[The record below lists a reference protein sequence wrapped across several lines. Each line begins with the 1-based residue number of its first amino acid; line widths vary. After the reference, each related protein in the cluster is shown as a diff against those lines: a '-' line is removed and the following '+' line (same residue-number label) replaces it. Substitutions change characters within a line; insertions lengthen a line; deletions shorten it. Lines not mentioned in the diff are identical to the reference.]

1 MNNSQ
6 NLISE
11 LELEE
16 EDMLLQFMLSDKPFV
31 EHLLLIIKNLSMKN
45 QKDNLK
51 NYYLNMIDLFL

>member
-16 EDMLLQFMLSDKPFV
+16 EDMLLKFMLSDKPFV